1 MTFHHPDA
9 RDAKVWLTG
18 GIKGKAKRLLV
29 VITGL
34 ELDQNEK
41 KYDSKKVQ
49 ALADA
54 AKAWIEAHQGEATD
68 YLLMTRPKMWD
79 DEEKA

>member
-18 GIKGKAKRLLV
+18 GTKGKAKRLLV

-34 ELDQNEK
+34 ELDKDHK
-41 KYDSKKVQ
+41 KYDPQKTKV
-49 ALADA
+49 LAEA
-54 AKAWIEAHQGEATD
+54 AKAWIEANPGEATD

-79 DEEKA
+79 DDEKA

>member
-18 GIKGKAKRLLV
+18 GVKGKAKRLLV
-29 VITGL
+29 VVTGL
-34 ELDQNEK
+34 ELDVEHK
-41 KYDSKKVQ
+41 KHDARKIKDLKEAAQ
-49 ALADA
+49 AWVEDHPA
-54 AKAWIEAHQGEATD
+54 EATD

-79 DEEKA
+79 DDEKN

>member
-9 RDAKVWLTG
+9 RGSKVWLTG

-34 ELDQNEK
+34 ELDKNHK
-41 KYDSKKVQ
+41 KYHSKKVQ
-49 ALADA
+49 VLADA
-54 AKAWIEAHQGEATD
+54 AKAWIEAHQKEATD

>member
-9 RDAKVWLTG
+9 RDAKVWQTG

-29 VITGL
+29 VVTGL
-34 ELDQNEK
+34 ELDRDHK
-41 KYDSKKVQ
+41 KYDPTKIKALSEAAQ
-49 ALADA
+49 AWVEEHSA
-54 AKAWIEAHQGEATD
+54 EATD

-79 DEEKA
+79 DDDA

>member
-18 GIKGKAKRLLV
+18 GIKGKAKSLLV

-34 ELDQNEK
+34 ELDKNHK
-41 KYDSKKVQ
+41 KYDAKKIK

-54 AKAWIEAHQGEATD
+54 AKAWIGSHPAQATD

-79 DEEKA
+79 DEAS

>member
-29 VITGL
+29 IITGL
-34 ELDQNEK
+34 ELDKDQK
-41 KYDSKKVQ
+41 KYDSTKIEV
-49 ALADA
+49 LAEA
-54 AKAWIEAHQGEATD
+54 AKDWIAAHPAEATD
-68 YLLMTRPKMWD
+68 YVLMTRPKMWD
-79 DEEKA
+79 DDEKA

>member
-9 RDAKVWLTG
+9 RDAKVWQTG

-34 ELDQNEK
+34 ELDKSRK
-41 KYDSKKVQ
+41 KFDAKKIKV
-49 ALADA
+49 LSEA
-54 AKAWIEAHQGEATD
+54 AKEWIEANPAIATD

-79 DEEKA
+79 DDKA